1 MLQTTTITSKGQI
14 TIPAYFRQ
22 QLGLQAGQK
31 VQFSFEKKQPKK
43 LLIEPIPKFEDLMGT
58 FKTNKRYS
66 KKAARKAISEAFA
79 RGEKL

>member
-43 LLIEPIPKFEDLMGT
+43 LLIEPIPKFEDLM
-58 FKTNKRYS
+58 
-66 KKAARKAISEAFA
+66 AIVT
-79 RGEKL
+79 K

>member
-1 MLQTTTITSKGQI
+1 MLQTTTITSKGQV

-31 VQFSFEKKQPKK
+31 VSFSLSQKQPKK
-43 LLIEPIPKFEDLMGT
+43 LVLKPIPDFLSLQGII
-58 FKTNKRYS
+58 KTKRKYS
-66 KKAARKAISEAFA
+66 KKAARKAISQAFA